1 LGRRR
6 EGKEQEGEDQSV
18 DKGGAEKNVLPVRKR
33 RKGKVEFDRTAA
45 GGKRDKA
52 PEEQLRGS
60 DAW

>member
-6 EGKEQEGEDQSV
+6 EGEEQEGEDRSV

-33 RKGKVEFDRTAA
+33 REGKIELDRTAA

-52 PEEQLRGS
+52 PEEKELRG
-60 DAW
+60 

>member
-1 LGRRR
+1 
-6 EGKEQEGEDQSV
+6 V
-18 DKGGAEKNVLPVRKR
+18 DKGGAEKNVLPVRTR